1 MTYEMLVLDLDGTLT
16 NSEKKITPPTKQ
28 ALIEIQQHG
37 KKVVL
42 ASGRPTPGVMPLAQ
56 ELKLQDYGS
65 FILSY
70 NGGRIINCSTGQIIY
85 NKMLPASVI
94 PTVFDIVKEFDA
106 DILTYSED
114 AIISGI
120 KPNQYTELESDINK
134 LPVKRVD
141 NFAEY
146 VDFPVNKLLI
156 TGDPAI
162 TQKLEE
168 ILKDKFHTFLNI
180 YHSSPVFL
188 EVMPQNIDKAN
199 SLQKLLNS
207 VGLTADQMICCGD
220 GCNDLTMIEYAG
232 LGVAMA
238 NAQDIVKESADFITK
253 SNDEDGVLYVINQFM
268 RD

>member
-28 ALIEIQQHG
+28 ALIEIQQCG

-42 ASGRPTPGVMPLAQ
+42 ASGRPTPGVLLLAD
-56 ELKLQDYGS
+56 ELHLKDYGS
-65 FILSY
+65 FILSF
-70 NGGRIINCSTGQIIY
+70 NGARIINCATNEIIY
-85 NKMLPASVI
+85 NKILPASVI
-94 PTVFDIVKEFDA
+94 PTVYDIVKQFDV

-120 KPNQYTELESDINK
+120 KPNEYTELESRINS
-134 LPVKRVD
+134 LPIQQVD
-141 NFAEY
+141 NFVEY